1 MNSGTKVLVTGGA
14 GYIGSH
20 TAKALRRAG
29 FEPITFDNLSEGHDW
44 AVRWG
49 PLVRA
54 DLADPG
60 AISEVLR
67 THQIE
72 AVIHF
77 AAHAY
82 VGESVKAPR
91 KYFRNNVTNTLGLL
105 DAMLDCGVSRIVFSS
120 TCATYGEPDRVPLQE
135 GQAQRPVNP
144 YGESKLFVEKALRW
158 YESAYGMRWMA
169 LRYFNAAGADP
180 DGEIGEQHN
189 HETHLVPLAI
199 QAALG
204 LRSHIEVYGNDYA
217 TPDGTAIRDYVHVTD
232 LAEAHVKALVHLFDG
247 GSSMALNLGSGTGS
261 SVREIITAVERVSRR
276 GIDARNAARRNG
288 DPAILLADVSK
299 ARDTLAWTQCHSNWE
314 AIVNTAWRWHNST
327 LRAAVAH

>member
-1 MNSGTKVLVTGGA
+1 MTAGAKVLVTGGA

-29 FEPITFDNLSEGHDW
+29 FEPIAFDNLSEGHEW

-54 DLADPG
+54 DLADAG
-60 AISEVLR
+60 AISEVLTR
-67 THQIE
+67 HKIE

-82 VGESVKAPR
+82 VGESVQAPR
-91 KYFRNNVTNTLGLL
+91 KYFRNNVTNTLSLL

-120 TCATYGEPDRVPLQE
+120 TCATYGEPDQIPLHEDQP
-135 GQAQRPVNP
+135 QRPVNP
-144 YGESKLFVEKALRW
+144 YGESKLFVEKVLRW

-204 LRSHIEVYGNDYA
+204 LRSHIDVYGSDYD
-217 TPDGTAIRDYVHVTD
+217 TQDGTAIRDYVHVTD
-232 LAEAHVKALVHLFDG
+232 LAEAHVRALIHLFDRG
-247 GSSMALNLGSGTGS
+247 QSAALNLGSGMGS
-261 SVREIITAVERVSRR
+261 SVREIITAVERVSKRR
-276 GIDARNAARRNG
+276 IDARNGPRRNG
-288 DPAILLADVSK
+288 DPGILLADISK
-299 ARDTLAWTQCHSNWE
+299 ARDTLGWTHRYSNWE
-314 AIVNTAWRWHNST
+314 AIVNTAWRWHHST
-327 LRAAVAH
+327 AGAAAR